1 MSVRKEKY
9 DRIRENIKKRWDLVA
24 KPLDSLGEFENII
37 AKIGAIQGNII
48 PKIDK
53 RAIIVMCADNGV
65 VDEGI
70 SQSKRDVT
78 LAVAKS
84 MGKGKSSVC
93 KMAASCGTDVIPI
106 DVGIDSD
113 EIIEGVINKKIR
125 RGTRNF
131 LVSPAMEVKEVYNA
145 IRVGINIVGDCKKKG
160 YNILG
165 TGEMGIGNTTTSTC
179 VAAALL
185 KIKAK
190 EIVGKGAGLSDE
202 GLIKKEKIIDEAIMK
217 YNLYE
222 ADPIN
227 VLANVGG
234 FDIAA
239 LVGVIIGGAIHR
251 IPIVLDGIITAVAAL
266 VAVRILPQTL
276 DYIIPSHVGKE
287 PAMRNIYEELGLNGI
302 IYAKLALGEGTGA
315 VMMFPLLDMI
325 MNVYKE
331 QTTFDDIEV
340 EQYRR
345 F

>member
-1 MSVRKEKY
+1 MSVRKENY
-9 DRIRENIKKRWDLVA
+9 SRFRDDIKKRWDLVA
-24 KPLDSLGEFENII
+24 KPLDSLGEFENIT
-37 AKIGAIQGNII
+37 AKIGAIQGTVI

-70 SQSKRDVT
+70 SQSGREVT

-93 KMAASCGTDVIPI
+93 KMADVCGADVIPI
-106 DVGIDSD
+106 DVGIDCD
-113 EIIEGVINKKIR
+113 EAIEGVINKKIR

-131 LVSPAMEVKEVYNA
+131 AITPAMEMEEMYKA
-145 IRVGINIVGDCKKKG
+145 IRVGIDIVGDCKKKG
-160 YNILG
+160 YTILG

-185 KIKAK
+185 QIKAK
-190 EIVGKGAGLSDE
+190 EIVGRGAGLSDE
-202 GLIKKEKIIDEAIMK
+202 GLMKKEKIIDETIMK

-227 VLANVGG
+227 VLAHAGG

-266 VAVRILPQTL
+266 VAVRILPQTAN
-276 DYIIPSHVGKE
+276 YIIPSHLGKE
-287 PAMRNIYEELGLNGI
+287 PSMRKIYEEIGLNGI
-302 IYAKLALGEGTGA
+302 IHANLALGEGTGA

-325 MNVYKE
+325 MNVYKD
-331 QTTFDDIEV
+331 QTTFDEIEV